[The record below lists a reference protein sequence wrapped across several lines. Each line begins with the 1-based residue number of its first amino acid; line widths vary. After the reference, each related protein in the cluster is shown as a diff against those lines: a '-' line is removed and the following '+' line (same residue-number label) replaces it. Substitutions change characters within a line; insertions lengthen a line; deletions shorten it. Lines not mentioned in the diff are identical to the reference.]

1 MTPAHPRA
9 QVLLDLDE
17 AAELLRVVAQGGP
30 RTVGQLDVVR
40 QLARLVGQAR
50 IEKESPDATP

>member
-17 AAELLRVVAQGGP
+17 AAELVRVVAQGGP
-30 RTVGQLDVVR
+30 RTVRQLDLV
-40 QLARLVGQAR
+40 ARLAALVVEGAHR
-50 IEKESPDATP
+50 